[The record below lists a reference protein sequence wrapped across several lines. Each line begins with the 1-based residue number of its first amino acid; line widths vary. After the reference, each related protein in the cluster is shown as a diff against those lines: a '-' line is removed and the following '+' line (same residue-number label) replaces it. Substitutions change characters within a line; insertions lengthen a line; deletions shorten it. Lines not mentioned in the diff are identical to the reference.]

1 MTIIIKSWIIIIIII
16 IVCVIVII
24 IKWHLLLMYSIHK
37 VFIL

>member
-1 MTIIIKSWIIIIIII
+1 MTIIIKSWIIIII
-16 IVCVIVII
+16 VCVIVIII